1 MIDTPIIPNP
11 SQSTIQSDQSEFPKF
26 RMFLFH
32 SIPKEAAAS
41 IRAPARSSQE
51 LTSPRVG

>member
-1 MIDTPIIPNP
+1 MNVDDRYPNYP
-11 SQSTIQSDQSEFPKF
+11 QSIQSEFPKF

-32 SIPKEAAAS
+32 AIPKEAAAS

-51 LTSPRVG
+51 LTSPSVG